1 MPAAALQI
9 HDLSFA
15 YGTVP
20 TLHDINL
27 TIQAGERVGVIGAN
41 GCGKTTLFLLICGVL
56 APTRGNITVFGT
68 AVQVG
73 RFNPAVGLVF
83 QHPDDQLFCPTVRE
97 DIAFGPTN
105 MGLTPDAITARTTAA
120 MHATGTS
127 HLAERAPH
135 QLSGGEKRMV
145 AIAGILAMQ
154 PQVLVLDEPESHLDS
169 RARRSLITLLQH
181 TPETLLV
188 ASHDLAALHEIC
200 TRLLLLDGGRIVA
213 DDTPAAILSDA
224 ALLHAHGLDAPHV
237 LPTRSAAH
245 P

>member
-9 HDLSFA
+9 TELGFA
-15 YGTVP
+15 YGTAP
-20 TLHDINL
+20 ALHGINL
-27 TIQAGERVGVIGAN
+27 TIRAGERVGLIGAN
-41 GCGKTTLFLLICGVL
+41 GCGKTTLFLLVCGVL
-56 APTRGNITVFGT
+56 PPAHGSIQVFGT
-68 AVQVG
+68 AVQAG

-105 MGLTPDAITARTTAA
+105 MGLAPDAITARTTAA
-120 MHATGTS
+120 MHATGTT

-154 PQVLVLDEPESHLDS
+154 PRLLVLDEPESHLDS
-169 RARRSLITLLQH
+169 RARRNLITLLQH
-181 TPETLLV
+181 TPETLLI
-188 ASHDLAALHEIC
+188 ASHDLYALPEIC
-200 TRLLLLDGGRIVA
+200 TRLLLLGEGRIVA
-213 DDTPAAILSDA
+213 DGTPEGILQDA
-224 ALLHAHGLDAPHV
+224 ALLQRHGLDAPHL
-237 LPTRSAAH
+237 LPARSAAH